1 VSWLAAVALPLAL
14 AAVGRRITG
23 RARGRLS
30 PGASATFAL
39 LAGALVF
46 YLALALFT
54 LLGIPWTRWTLLAAL
69 ALLVSIPRRALDR
82 LHPSRDTGRDPR
94 PGQATATLRL
104 GWGDLAAASLVVAF
118 ALLAVSLW
126 VTTPDFVYHWGL
138 KAERFAL
145 ARAIDFRFLAL
156 PWNGGPGIHPDYPN
170 LLPSLY
176 GATAVLAGRFDAH
189 ALMLW
194 SVVWLVA
201 LLAAFRGALQAARV
215 RRWTAQATMAT
226 AAAVVTTFALG
237 NVLAGG
243 ADWMIALA
251 LAAAAPALCG
261 FAGEAGDLQVGLAA
275 AFAAA
280 SKIEGV
286 PLAAFLVA
294 AHLVAR
300 AARDGLRSPRALG
313 GVALRSGLPPAA
325 AIVPWLVETAR
336 HGLFQ
341 AGNSG
346 PFDWGRRHEIWR
358 GVREV
363 AGSASLHGLPWAL
376 ALLPLLWLSRRTRA
390 LAAVLSAQALFYAWA
405 YLASPI
411 DPWLYVLSNGSRLAF
426 QLLPAVLVGAVIA
439 TEPREVAV

>member
-14 AAVGRRITG
+14 AAVGRRIMG
-23 RARGRLS
+23 RARGMLS
-30 PGASATFAL
+30 PGASAVLAL
-39 LAGALVF
+39 LAGALAF

-69 ALLVSIPRRALDR
+69 ALLVSIPRRALGW
-82 LHPSRDTGRDPR
+82 LQPARDTGRGSH
-94 PGQATATLRL
+94 PGEAPSALRL
-104 GWGDLAAASLVVAF
+104 GWGDLAAASFVVAF
-118 ALLAVSLW
+118 TLLAVTLW

-156 PWNGGPGIHPDYPN
+156 LWNGGPGIHPDYPN

-176 GATAVLAGRFDAH
+176 AATAVLARRFDAH

-194 SVVWLVA
+194 PVVWFIA
-201 LLAAFRGALQAARV
+201 LLAALRGALQAARV

-226 AAAVVTTFALG
+226 TAAIVTTFALG

-251 LAAAAPALCG
+251 LAAAVPALCG
-261 FAGEAGDLQVGLAA
+261 LAGEAGDLQVGLAA

-286 PLAAFLVA
+286 PVAAFLVV
-294 AHLVAR
+294 AHLFAR

-346 PFDWGRRHEIWR
+346 PFDWGRRREIWR

-363 AGSASLHGLPWAL
+363 AGSAPLHGLPWAL

-405 YLASPI
+405 YFASPI

-439 TEPREVAV
+439 TEPREVAT

>member
-1 VSWLAAVALPLAL
+1 
-14 AAVGRRITG
+14 
-23 RARGRLS
+23 
-30 PGASATFAL
+30 
-39 LAGALVF
+39 
-46 YLALALFT
+46 
-54 LLGIPWTRWTLLAAL
+54 
-69 ALLVSIPRRALDR
+69 
-82 LHPSRDTGRDPR
+82 
-94 PGQATATLRL
+94 
-104 GWGDLAAASLVVAF
+104 
-118 ALLAVSLW
+118 
-126 VTTPDFVYHWGL
+126 
-138 KAERFAL
+138 
-145 ARAIDFRFLAL
+145 
-156 PWNGGPGIHPDYPN
+156 
-170 LLPSLY
+170 
-176 GATAVLAGRFDAH
+176 
-189 ALMLW
+189 
-194 SVVWLVA
+194 
-201 LLAAFRGALQAARV
+201 
-215 RRWTAQATMAT
+215 
-226 AAAVVTTFALG
+226 VTTFALG

-251 LAAAAPALCG
+251 LAAAVPALCG

-286 PLAAFLVA
+286 PLAAFLVV
-294 AHLVAR
+294 AHLIAR

-346 PFDWGRRHEIWR
+346 PFDWERRHEIWR

-363 AGSASLHGLPWAL
+363 AGSAPLHGLPWAL